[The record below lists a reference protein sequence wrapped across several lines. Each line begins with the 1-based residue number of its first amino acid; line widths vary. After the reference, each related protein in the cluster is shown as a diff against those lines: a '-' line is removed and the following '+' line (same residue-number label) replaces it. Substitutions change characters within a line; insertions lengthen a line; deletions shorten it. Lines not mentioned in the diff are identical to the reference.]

1 VIATIQ
7 CDSVD
12 RWRKSI
18 HVWTLVR
25 AWQRLY
31 KRAACKQGIMSSATS
46 PTSER
51 LPSKRSLALPVDF
64 AFAPAASC
72 SKRSLALPVDF
83 AFAPAASCSKLCS
96 LLQNSAAR
104 LLFCCDR
111 RQTRAPGIM
120 RARDD
125 TAGLK
130 SWLPAAWQGT
140 NGSQRCQ
147 FVVDLRHCGAL
158 ECFGALVHA
167 ALSLGGTFDT
177 SNVVAAR
184 SDGVDCQPLRLAG
197 GKLVADPHAAM

>member
-72 SKRSLALPVDF
+72 SK
-83 AFAPAASCSKLCS
+83 LCS

-104 LLFCCDR
+104 LLYCCDR